1 VTTPSDSLQCSASE
15 YSSIEPISVSV
26 IISLSPR
33 KKENTMR
40 IATFSRQDQQRVG
53 IVEGDAILDLGEAF
67 QRFAQSAGPTSVL
80 EFIAGGNDTLSEVQT
95 VVERAEA
102 LSDEPELW
110 QPVSSVRLFAP
121 IPQPTK
127 NVFCVGRNYK
137 LHIEEGARARGVEP
151 TYPKVPEFFSKPRTA
166 VIGQDDEIRLDPA
179 VTQKLDYEV
188 ELAFVIGQTCR
199 DVSAAKASEVIFGY
213 TVLNDI
219 SARDLQSAHGQ
230 WFKGKGLDTSCPIGP
245 WIVTA
250 DEFGSPDGHDIT
262 LRVNGE
268 SRQSSST
275 SDMLFD
281 CAAIVESLSKGM
293 TLEPGDIITT
303 GTPSGVALGM
313 VPQLWLKDGDVIEA
327 EIEGIGILR
336 NQVRAVS

>member
-1 VTTPSDSLQCSASE
+1 
-15 YSSIEPISVSV
+15 
-26 IISLSPR
+26 
-33 KKENTMR
+33 MR
-40 IATFSRQDQQRVG
+40 IATFESQGKPRVG
-53 IVEGDAILDLGEAF
+53 IVEGEAVLDLGEAF
-67 QRFAQSAGPTSVL
+67 KRFAQVPGPVSVL
-80 EFIAGGNDTLSEVQT
+80 ELIAGGNDMLSQT
-95 VVERAEA
+95 QAVVESARTKSE
-102 LSDEPELW
+102 DQELW
-110 QPVSSVRLFAP
+110 QPVSSVRLLAP

-151 TYPKVPEFFSKPRTA
+151 TYPKVPEFFSKPRTT
-166 VIGQDDEIRLDPA
+166 VIGNDAEIRLDPS

-188 ELAFVIGQTCR
+188 ELAFVIGREGR
-199 DVSAAKASEVIFGY
+199 DVPAAKASEVIFGF
-213 TVLNDI
+213 TVLNDV

-250 DEFGSPDGHDIT
+250 DEFGSPSGHNIM

-268 SRQSSST
+268 TRQSSST

-293 TLEPGDIITT
+293 TLEAGDIVTT

-336 NQVRAVS
+336 NQVRAVA

>member
-1 VTTPSDSLQCSASE
+1 
-15 YSSIEPISVSV
+15 
-26 IISLSPR
+26 
-33 KKENTMR
+33 MR
-40 IATFSRQDQQRVG
+40 IATFENQGKPRVG
-53 IVEGDAILDLGEAF
+53 IVEGEAILDLGEAF
-67 QRFAQSAGPTSVL
+67 KRFAQVPGPASVL
-80 EFIAGGNDTLSEVQT
+80 ELIAGGSDMLSQIRT
-95 VVERAEA
+95 VVETAKAKAE
-102 LSDEPELW
+102 DQELW
-110 QPVSSVRLFAP
+110 QPVSRVRLLAP
-121 IPQPTK
+121 IPRPTK

-151 TYPKVPEFFSKPRTA
+151 TYPKVPEFFSKPRTT
-166 VIGQDDEIRLDPA
+166 VIGQDAEIRLDPS

-188 ELAFVIGQTCR
+188 ELAFVIGRECR
-199 DVSAAKASEVIFGY
+199 DVLAAKASEVIFGY
-213 TVLNDI
+213 TVLNDV

-250 DEFGSPDGHDIT
+250 DEFGSPTGHNIV

-268 SRQSSST
+268 TRQSSST
-275 SDMLFD
+275 SDMVFD

-293 TLEPGDIITT
+293 TLEAGDIITT

-336 NQVRAVS
+336 NQVRAVP